1 MDDDGKDN
9 DNFPA
14 ALPLPKITVH
24 QTNDDYKPL
33 LKDKS
38 RKLSDDD
45 DNWSDKNNGTDE
57 EYALNREE
65 FSENE
70 FVGLDDQDYK
80 KGSPLKNDENIFQ
93 INTTTDANDD
103 MEGMKAGSGESDYL
117 QPNNQQNP

>member
-1 MDDDGKDN
+1 MDDDGN
-9 DNFPA
+9 DDENFPA

-38 RKLSDDD
+38 RKLSDA

-80 KGSPLKNDENIFQ
+80 KGSP
-93 INTTTDANDD
+93 
-103 MEGMKAGSGESDYL
+103 
-117 QPNNQQNP
+117 